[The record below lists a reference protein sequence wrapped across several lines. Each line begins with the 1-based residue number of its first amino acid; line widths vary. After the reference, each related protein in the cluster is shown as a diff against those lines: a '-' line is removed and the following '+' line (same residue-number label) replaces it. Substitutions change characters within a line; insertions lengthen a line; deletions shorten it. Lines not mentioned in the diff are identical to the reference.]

1 MHAVDLLKWLDL
13 DSQTLTA
20 LIIGG
25 GVVLIV
31 TVLALRSLLS
41 SRLVVIVGGVL
52 AVGAIAPGVL
62 GALGNLI
69 GGLLGGLIPLA
80 VIVIGSVFALLIVL
94 KRNPDLRE
102 WLHPLLPRRPIESS
116 LPPTSVETLAWQPH
130 QYTVIDMPRYSAPRR
145 ESTPALPAPTKRT
158 KRRSQHLHDWG
169 F

>member
-1 MHAVDLLKWLDL
+1 VDLLKWLDL

-25 GVVLIV
+25 AVVLIIA
-31 TVLALRSLLS
+31 VLALRSLLS
-41 SRLVVIVGGVL
+41 SRLVVIVGGAL

-69 GGLLGGLIPLA
+69 GGLLGGLIPLV

-94 KRNPDLRE
+94 NRNPDLRE
-102 WLHPLLPRRPIESS
+102 WLRPLLPRRP
-116 LPPTSVETLAWQPH
+116 PTSVETSAWPTTS
-130 QYTVIDMPRYSAPRR
+130 YTVTLAPHGGCSAGVDASRN
-145 ESTPALPAPTKRT
+145 SAMPALPAPTKRA
-158 KRRSQHLHDWG
+158 KHRSQHLHDWG

>member
-20 LIIGG
+20 LIIGAV
-25 GVVLIV
+25 VVLIV
-31 TVLALRSLLS
+31 AVLSVRSLLS

-69 GGLLGGLIPLA
+69 GGLLGGLIPLV
-80 VIVIGSVFALLIVL
+80 VIVIGGVFALLIVL
-94 KRNPDLRE
+94 NRNPDLRE
-102 WLHPLLPRRPIESS
+102 WLRPLLPRRP
-116 LPPTSVETLAWQPH
+116 PTSVETSAWPTT
-130 QYTVIDMPRYSAPRR
+130 QYTVVDSPRYSAPRR
-145 ESTPALPAPTKRT
+145 ESTPALPAPTRRA

>member
-1 MHAVDLLKWLDL
+1 MSLFPQWLDL
-13 DSQTLTA
+13 DLQTLTA

-25 GVVLIV
+25 VVVLIIV
-31 TVLALRSLLS
+31 VLSVRSLLS

-80 VIVIGSVFALLIVL
+80 VIVIGGAVALLTVL

-102 WLHPLLPRRPIESS
+102 WLRPLLPRRSIEPG
-116 LPPTSVETLAWQPH
+116 LPPTSVETSAWQPH
-130 QYTVIDMPRYSAPRR
+130 RYTVIDMPRRDQSPTRR
-145 ESTPALPAPTKRT
+145 A
-158 KRRSQHLHDWG
+158 KRRNSHLRDWG

>member
-25 GVVLIV
+25 VVVLIIV
-31 TVLALRSLLS
+31 VLSVRSLLS
-41 SRLVVIVGGVL
+41 SRLVVIVGGAL

-62 GALGNLI
+62 TALGNLI

-80 VIVIGSVFALLIVL
+80 VILIGGAVALLTVL

-102 WLHPLLPRRPIESS
+102 WLRPLLPCR
-116 LPPTSVETLAWQPH
+116 PPTSVETSAWPTT
-130 QYTVIDMPRYSAPRR
+130 QYMTIDMPRH
-145 ESTPALPAPTKRT
+145 ELTPALPAPTKRA